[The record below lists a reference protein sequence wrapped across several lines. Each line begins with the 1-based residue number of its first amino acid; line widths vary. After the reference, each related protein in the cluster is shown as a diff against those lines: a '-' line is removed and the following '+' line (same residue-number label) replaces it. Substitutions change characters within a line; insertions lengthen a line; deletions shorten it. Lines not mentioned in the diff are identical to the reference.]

1 MDRYRGE
8 RLNKFADSPLNFYD
22 LSKLQ
27 EQAAI
32 GALVGAAVGDALG
45 APFEFQEPGLFEST
59 FPNPIIGE
67 KGEMIGGGHFNW
79 APGEFTDDTQMA
91 LALAESLIESGGFDP
106 ARTFGHF
113 RAWAHTA
120 NDIGNTTRSALSIG
134 DHAIAAEHAHKEIG
148 YTASNGA
155 VMRVAPVGIMGV
167 TYGAEWTIKVAREQA
182 ALTHFDPIAQWSA
195 VVVAEYIRRLI
206 VTGNAVDSLDGL
218 ADLVPLEYRKDI
230 KSAIDGTNPMLDD
243 SNGGA
248 LVCIA
253 QAFWAYRQADSFS
266 EAVQLVINLGGDT
279 DTVAAVTGAMAGAR
293 FGVQGIPARWT
304 TYLHGTVFQPEHKD
318 RVYDYGDL
326 QDTARR
332 LIGLAP
338 KPETELESH
347 IEPQIVH
354 DIGVWATNMPGAE
367 SASTD
372 FAVVSLCRPYG
383 RLKNH
388 EVRREYFLLDSDNSN
403 PGLEDVMRDAVH
415 SIEAFLKEG
424 RQVLV
429 HCHGGRSRTGFIL
442 KAWYM
447 VRYQASHDDAHNW
460 LKSVWPHYMT
470 WTYDFGYLLDDLE
483 NEILG
488 NEN

>member
-1 MDRYRGE
+1 MNQFTE
-8 RLNKFADSPLNFYD
+8 SPLKHYD
-22 LSKLQ
+22 LSKSQ

-45 APFEFQEPGLFEST
+45 APFEFQEPGLYNST
-59 FPNPIIGE
+59 FPSPIIGE

-91 LALAESLIESGGFDP
+91 LALAESLIESGGFNP
-106 ARTFGHF
+106 AKTFGHF
-113 RAWAHTA
+113 RIWAQTA
-120 NDIGNTTRSALSIG
+120 NDIGNTTREALSID
-134 DHAIAAEHAHKEIG
+134 DHTIAAEYAHNQLG
-148 YTASNGA
+148 RTGSNGA
-155 VMRVAPVGIMGV
+155 VMRIAPVGVMGV
-167 TYGAEWTIKVAREQA
+167 AHGAAWTIKVAREQA

-195 VVVAEYIRRLI
+195 VVVAEFIRRLI

-218 ADLVPLEYRKDI
+218 AEIVPFEHRSAIKD
-230 KSAIDGTNPMLDD
+230 AIDGTTPMLDKN
-243 SNGGA
+243 NGGA

-253 QAFWAYRQADSFS
+253 QAFWAYRQADSYS

-304 TYLHGTVFQPEHKD
+304 TYLHGTVSQPNGED
-318 RVYDYGDL
+318 RLYDYGAL
-326 QDTARR
+326 QDTARL

-338 KPETELESH
+338 KPESELESH
-347 IEPQIVH
+347 IAPQIVH
-354 DIGVWATNMPGAE
+354 DIGVWASNMPGAE
-367 SASTD
+367 GSSTD

-388 EVRREYFLLDSDNSN
+388 SIRREYFLLDRDNSN
-403 PGLEDVMRDAVH
+403 PGLEDVMHDAVH
-415 SIEAFLKEG
+415 SIEAFLREG

-447 VRYQASHDDAHNW
+447 VRYRASHDEAHSW